1 MKKCKDKKVSTK
13 LSRRECV
20 NKFARYTAVTALG
33 TFILLNPKKA
43 QDSSPIEPGKGF

>member
-13 LSRRECV
+13 LSRRECIK
-20 NKFARYTAVTALG
+20 KFAKYTAVTALG

-43 QDSSPIEPGKGF
+43 QASSPIEPGKGF

>member
-1 MKKCKDKKVSTK
+1 MKKCKHKKVSTK

-43 QDSSPIEPGKGF
+43 QASSPIEPGKGF